1 MTKRYAFVD
10 TVLHPAAPNEAARKA
25 ARQQNFSGVWPSA
38 RHIENKH
45 WARCCWLMD
54 ALYRVLAQTKEVA
67 SRVVVDAKDAA
78 ALGDRQ
84 LFAFEQEYIDA
95 PDWNAGRSGIRVGK
109 CRIIDTHFLSGRSAA
124 W

>member
-1 MTKRYAFVD
+1 
-10 TVLHPAAPNEAARKA
+10 
-25 ARQQNFSGVWPSA
+25 
-38 RHIENKH
+38 
-45 WARCCWLMD
+45 MD